1 MFLYLKGGIKMKEW
15 KHLTL
20 EQRIIISNGI
30 THNYKLKDI
39 AETLGY
45 DPTSISKE
53 VKRNREAITIGKNIT
68 NCKRTNR
75 WPFVC
80 TGCNKKYNNKC
91 SFTKYRYIPVKAQD
105 KANTNLVISRRGI
118 DIDSHEFKELD
129 ETIKR
134 GVENKKSIYQ
144 ITIENKDTINKSVT
158 TLYRYVN
165 KGYLTTKRIDLPYAV
180 TYKKRN
186 HNKKYDYSENKKI
199 DRTGHTYID
208 YLSYAHKNP
217 GIYVWQLDFLGS
229 IKTDNNNILSFILPN
244 LQFVMLELIKNP
256 NQEKVVDFFD
266 DLEEKI
272 GIDAFIEL
280 IPVILTDRDPSFT
293 DINGICFSKIT
304 GEERCKLFFCDP
316 YVSNQ
321 KPNVENINKQLR
333 LFFPKGKSIDSIN
346 KKDVQNI
353 NKTLVNRP
361 LKSLDGFT
369 PKDAFINVFDEDL
382 FNKLFK

>member
-1 MFLYLKGGIKMKEW
+1 MKDW

-20 EQRIIISNGI
+20 EQRKVISNGI
-30 THNYKLKDI
+30 SHNYKLIEI

-45 DPTSISKE
+45 SPTSISRE
-53 VKRNREAITIGKNIT
+53 VKRNRQSITAGTNIA
-68 NCKRTNR
+68 NCNKVNR
-75 WPFVC
+75 WPYVC

-91 SFTKYRYIPVKAQD
+91 CFTKYQYVASIAQEKAD
-105 KANTNLVISRRGI
+105 FNLVTSRRGI
-118 DIDSHEFKELD
+118 DIDDEYFKQLD
-129 ETIKR
+129 NIVKEGID
-134 GVENKKSIYQ
+134 NKKSIYQ
-144 ITIENKDTINKSVT
+144 ITIENKDVIDKSVT

-180 TYKKRN
+180 TYKKRK
-186 HNKKYDYSENKKI
+186 HNKKYEYSINKEI

-208 YLSYAHKNP
+208 YLSYMHKHP
-217 GIYVWQLDFLGS
+217 GIYVWQLDFLGT

-244 LQFVMLELIKNP
+244 LQFVLLDLIKNP

-266 DLEEKI
+266 ELEERI
-272 GIDAFIEL
+272 GTSAFLEL

-293 DINGICFSKIT
+293 DIIGICFSKIT

-333 LFFPKGKSIDSIN
+333 LFFPKGKTFDTYTKQDIIN
-346 KKDVQNI
+346 VNQ
-353 NKTLVNRP
+353 TLLNRP
-361 LKSLDGFT
+361 LKSLDSFT

-382 FNKLFK
+382 FNKLF